1 MSKEEDL
8 VQAHPEGEGEIAGDQ
23 PGETVTGHMSFVLGN
38 IPTQNNG
45 IRSHEP
51 VDGLAVTGHA
61 LSPRDSHIISW
72 RVSQFGYGLRRY
84 PAGTKQP
91 ENLER
96 PSGGLRV

>member
-1 MSKEEDL
+1 MKNATD
-8 VQAHPEGEGEIAGDQ
+8 
-23 PGETVTGHMSFVLGN
+23 
-38 IPTQNNG
+38 
-45 IRSHEP
+45 RSAAAKRAAATRKRSASANKAAATRKANAAAKKRSEAA
-51 VDGLAVTGHA
+51 VRAAATSVTGHA